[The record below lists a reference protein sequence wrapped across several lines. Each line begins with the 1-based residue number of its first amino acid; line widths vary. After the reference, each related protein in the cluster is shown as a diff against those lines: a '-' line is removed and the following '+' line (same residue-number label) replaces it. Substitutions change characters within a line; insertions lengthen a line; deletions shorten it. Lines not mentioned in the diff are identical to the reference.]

1 MLLFRLHAVKRW
13 PLARLIGIVPQVAA
27 AAKNCVTLMCD
38 EAPVGHNRG
47 VLVSEFDYH
56 LPAELIA
63 QQPLADRAASRLL
76 HLDRC
81 RELLEDRTF
90 RDFPE
95 LLRPD
100 DLLVFNNTKVMPARL
115 FGHRSGSRAQC
126 ISPHN
131 PAATDFLRGRVEV
144 LLTKQLSSDPMEW
157 EALVHPGRKLG
168 VGERIYFGAEASQ
181 DSHDLA
187 AEIIGRGTFGERH
200 LRFDPVDDFFGV
212 LERIGH
218 VPLPPYIDR
227 PDTPADREQYQTVYA
242 KPLGSV
248 AAPTAGLHFT
258 EEVLDHIR
266 QRGIETAEITLH
278 VGLGTF
284 QPVREEVV
292 EQHKLHREWYQI
304 PEDAAQR
311 IQSARDAGRRVV
323 AVGTTT
329 VRTLEFAARQN
340 KDGRVMAQTGEADIF
355 IYPGFQFRV
364 VGAMLTN
371 FHLPKST
378 LLMLVSAF
386 AGRERI
392 LRAYEH
398 AVREGYRFYSYGDC
412 VFIE

>member
-1 MLLFRLHAVKRW
+1 M
-13 PLARLIGIVPQVAA
+13 
-27 AAKNCVTLMCD
+27 
-38 EAPVGHNRG
+38 
-47 VLVSEFDYH
+47 LVSDFDYH
-56 LPAELIA
+56 LPDDLIA
-63 QQPLADRAASRLL
+63 QQSLADRAASRLL
-76 HLDRC
+76 HLDRGQ
-81 RELLEDRTF
+81 ELLQDRTF

-100 DLLVFNNTKVMPARL
+100 DLLVFNNTKVLPARL
-115 FGHRSGSRAQC
+115 FGHRSGSRAQPV
-126 ISPHN
+126 SAQN
-131 PAATDFLRGRVEV
+131 PAAGEFLRGHVEV

-168 VGERIYFGAEASQ
+168 VGERIYFGAEASEH
-181 DSHDLA
+181 SHELA
-187 AEIIGRGTFGERH
+187 AEIVSRSTFGERQ
-200 LRFDPVDDFFGV
+200 LRFDPVPDFYDV
-212 LERIGH
+212 LQSIGH

-258 EEVLDHIR
+258 QEILDRIR

-292 EQHKLHREWYQI
+292 EEHKLHREWYEI
-304 PEDAAQR
+304 SEDAAEHIQR
-311 IQSARDAGRRVV
+311 ARNGGRRRVV

-329 VRTLEFAARQN
+329 VRTLEFASRQN
-340 KDGRVMAQTGEADIF
+340 KDGHITPQRGEADIF
-355 IYPGFQFRV
+355 IYPGFEFRV

-378 LLMLVSAF
+378 LLMLVAAF
-386 AGRERI
+386 AGREWT

-398 AVREGYRFYSYGDC
+398 AVRKRYRFYSYGDC
-412 VFIE
+412 MFVEQGPSIGQIGRIEPCPRLEKPQNPPPSPALPSRRVL